1 MLGDQLACGSSDRVV
16 RPTRRVARRRSFSY
30 SAFRR
35 LEQKAQRNNPAWAR
49 RVTVKDPG
57 ILRLL
62 KLLRQDGENAIYVLV
77 MDEGRVVNVYRTLL
91 EELPEID

>member
-1 MLGDQLACGSSDRVV
+1 M
-16 RPTRRVARRRSFSY
+16 
-30 SAFRR
+30 
-35 LEQKAQRNNPAWAR
+35 AQRNNRAWAR

-62 KLLRQDGENAIYVLV
+62 KLLGQDGGNGIYVLV
-77 MDEGRVVNVYRTLL
+77 KHEGRVVNVYRTLL